1 MMECHYVEPYPM
13 GGTDGDP
20 EPSSKK
26 IEFEKTE
33 LMDNLEWWANEA
45 YGRWLIFKSL
55 AKEINERIRKEELMK
70 PTDLEKMSYSE
81 ARKKARCPY
90 RQDLAILCLEDCG
103 KGNAVD
109 CPIWLQESGQI
120 AYALSQRE

>member
-1 MMECHYVEPYPM
+1 MMEFPYILPYPM

-20 EPSSKK
+20 ELRSKK
-26 IEFEKTE
+26 IEFEKTG
-33 LMDNLEWWANEA
+33 LMDKLEFWANEA

-55 AKEINERIRKEELMK
+55 VKEVKERIEKEEIMK
-70 PTDLEKMSYSE
+70 PIELEKMSYTE

-90 RQDLAILCLEDCG
+90 RQDLGILCLEDCG

-120 AYALSQRE
+120 AYALSQQE